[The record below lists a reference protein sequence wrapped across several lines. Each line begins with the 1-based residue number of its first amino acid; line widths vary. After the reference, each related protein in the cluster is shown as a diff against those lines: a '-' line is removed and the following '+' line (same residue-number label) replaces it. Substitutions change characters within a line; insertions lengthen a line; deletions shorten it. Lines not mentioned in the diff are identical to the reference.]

1 VAADGASCDS
11 WSVVPFPMSPEPVP
25 LESSMRFWS
34 SRPYTWLLLALV
46 ALSLSHT
53 LLPHITGSYLPF
65 HILLTVVYI
74 VAFFAVC
81 RTRLS
86 FWSGLFLIVPAIIGT
101 WVRYATIRSPD
112 FVLNAGFHLF
122 AALAFAYLACVIVRG
137 SYQQVAIT
145 ADGLLGAFCAYFL
158 VAIIF
163 GHLYCLCE
171 TLAPGSF
178 AGGKAFNEEMLKD
191 ERRQFLLTY
200 FSFIT
205 LTTVGYGDITPCSD
219 ATRTFATLEALT
231 GQFYLV
237 ILISEFVRRRGS
249 ADDGPLPA
257 RELNDSAPGS

>member
-1 VAADGASCDS
+1 
-11 WSVVPFPMSPEPVP
+11 MS
-25 LESSMRFWS
+25 FWS
-34 SRPYTWLLLALV
+34 TRPYTWLLLALV
-46 ALSLSHT
+46 VLSLSHT

-65 HILLTVVYI
+65 HILLTVVYV
-74 VAFFAVC
+74 VAFVAVC
-81 RTRLS
+81 RTRVS
-86 FWSGLFLIVPAIIGT
+86 FWSGLLLIVPAIIGT
-101 WVRYATIRSPD
+101 WVRYATIHSPD
-112 FVLNAGFHLF
+112 FVLNAGYHLF
-122 AALAFAYLACVIVRG
+122 AALAFAYLVCIIVRG
-137 SYQQVAIT
+137 SYRQVAIT

-158 VAIIF
+158 VAVIF

-178 AGGKAFNEEMLKD
+178 AGGKGFSEEMLKD

-219 ATRTFATLEALT
+219 ATRTFAALEALT

-249 ADDGPLPA
+249 SDDVAIPA
-257 RELNDSAPGS
+257 PVPNGSTPET